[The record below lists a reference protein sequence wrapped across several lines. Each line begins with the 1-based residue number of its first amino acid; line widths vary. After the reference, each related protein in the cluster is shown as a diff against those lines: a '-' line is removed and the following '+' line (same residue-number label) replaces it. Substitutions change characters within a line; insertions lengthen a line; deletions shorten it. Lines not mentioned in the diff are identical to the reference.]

1 MLLSSRI
8 WGLYLYNTT
17 MILHEF
23 NCQFS
28 ENVAH
33 YTNTYMWY
41 TFIILYN
48 F

>member
-1 MLLSSRI
+1 MLLSSWI

-17 MILHEF
+17 MILREF
-23 NCQFS
+23 KCQFS